1 MGEYCT
7 YLPRQK
13 RWVYVNC
20 FVQSNEGCGCF
31 LSIKKYED
39 GQLDRIWNRLGEGTL
54 SMGGVGVLAT

>member
-1 MGEYCT
+1 M
-7 YLPRQK
+7 
-13 RWVYVNC
+13 NC